1 MDIMDIIISILLGL
15 LIVIPLLLLSGLMMW
30 GVGSFVIWAFK
41 LKIVMTYWHGL
52 AISLVLFA
60 LGRININIKKENK

>member
-1 MDIMDIIISILLGL
+1 MKILIGILLAL
-15 LIVIPLLLLSGLMMW
+15 LIAIPCLLLSGLVMW

-60 LGRININIKKENK
+60 LGKFNINIKKGE

>member
-1 MDIMDIIISILLGL
+1 MKIIIYILLGL
-15 LIVIPLLLLSGLMMW
+15 AIIIPLLLLSGLMMW
-30 GVGSFVIWAFK
+30 GIGLFVIWAFK

-60 LGRININIKKENK
+60 LGGIKVKGD